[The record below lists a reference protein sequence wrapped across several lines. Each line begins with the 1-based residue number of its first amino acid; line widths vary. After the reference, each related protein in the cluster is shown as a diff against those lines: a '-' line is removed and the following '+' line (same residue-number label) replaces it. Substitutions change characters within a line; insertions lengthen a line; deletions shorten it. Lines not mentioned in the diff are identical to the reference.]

1 MEKENKYVIISNK
14 TCAMALNY
22 CGFSY
27 YKYNDRE
34 NPNVLMYSFEDSE
47 SFQEALHT
55 LNSLRKMN
63 NKYKK

>member
-1 MEKENKYVIISNK
+1 MENEKKYVIISNK

-34 NPNVLMYSFEDSE
+34 NPDVIMYSFEDNE
-47 SFQEALHT
+47 CFQEALQI
-55 LNSLRKMN
+55 LNKLRKKN